1 MMRNMLFI
9 NIIFKDT
16 VIILTLKHFPVIRH
30 KLVNNI
36 YPMAMVKLFN
46 TNSVIR
52 TVNSQFI
59 GRTPEKQTY
68 TWIS

>member
-1 MMRNMLFI
+1 MRNMLFI

-30 KLVNNI
+30 KLVNNT

-52 TVNSQFI
+52 EVNSQFS

>member
-1 MMRNMLFI
+1 MMRNMLF

-30 KLVNNI
+30 KLVNNT

-52 TVNSQFI
+52 AVNSQFS